1 MFGYKCFQKMSLK
14 PNKIKRKKYKSPLN
28 ANQNLKYLRTFFLA
42 KFNLWITRLQ
52 KDRKNII
59 LLDISLIAT
68 VCYFRQHFILLDL
81 NLKKSEL
88 MHLNITI
95 LFKLY
100 LFLTLQYK
108 GFTNFLLMYLNIIFT
123 IFHLFFVKLKNI
135 QIIFFI
141 IVKTFISIFTSTLH
155 EKNTAHF
162 LWMLHTHYVSA
173 FMRLQVILR

>member
-1 MFGYKCFQKMSLK
+1 MFSENVVKTEQ
-14 PNKIKRKKYKSPLN
+14 NKKSKYKSPLN
-28 ANQNLKYLRTFFLA
+28 ANQNLKYLQTFFLA

-95 LFKLY
+95 LLKLY
-100 LFLTLQYK
+100 
-108 GFTNFLLMYLNIIFT
+108 
-123 IFHLFFVKLKNI
+123 
-135 QIIFFI
+135 
-141 IVKTFISIFTSTLH
+141 
-155 EKNTAHF
+155 
-162 LWMLHTHYVSA
+162 
-173 FMRLQVILR
+173 